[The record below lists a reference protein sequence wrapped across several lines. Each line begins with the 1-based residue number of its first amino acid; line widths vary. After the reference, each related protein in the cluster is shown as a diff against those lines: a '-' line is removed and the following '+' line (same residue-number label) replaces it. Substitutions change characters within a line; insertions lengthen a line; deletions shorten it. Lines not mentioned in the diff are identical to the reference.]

1 MAILED
7 FEIEERD
14 VKKILKNLNVYK
26 AVGPDEIHPRVL
38 KELSDV
44 IAAPLTILFNK
55 SLNEGSLPLDWRI
68 AIVTA
73 IFKKGDRKKASN
85 YRPISLTSQV
95 VKILE
100 TIVRSKMIDFIIENN
115 YLSKSQHGFVPC
127 RSCLTNLLETLE
139 DWTQMY
145 DNSKTFDAI
154 YLDFRKAFDSVP
166 LHRLLYKLHKM
177 GIRGKILTW
186 IEAFLSNRKQCVSV
200 NGTRSSWKKVSSGV
214 PQGSVL
220 GPILFVIYI
229 NDLPSSL
236 QCNCKVFADDTKIY
250 RCVQTPNE
258 GAELQKDLDR
268 LEEWSK
274 DWMLYFNVEKCKVMH
289 FGVGNQHLQ
298 YTMNG
303 NVLVTTDAEK
313 DLGVNIRAN
322 LKVEDHVKEI
332 TKKANQMLGII
343 KHSFSN
349 LSTEKFKILYKSY
362 VRPHLEYAVQA
373 WSPHLRKDI
382 EAIEKVQ
389 RRATKLPRELKELSY
404 EERCKQLGITTLE
417 ERRQRGD
424 MIEVFK
430 IMKGIENI
438 DANKFFQRNLNT
450 RRGHDYSI
458 YKKQCSKDIRKYFF
472 SQRIVNTWNKLPNSV
487 VRAKTVNDFKN
498 KYDKFKSND
507 MTN

>member
-1 MAILED
+1 
-7 FEIEERD
+7 
-14 VKKILKNLNVYK
+14 
-26 AVGPDEIHPRVL
+26 
-38 KELSDV
+38 
-44 IAAPLTILFNK
+44 
-55 SLNEGSLPLDWRI
+55 
-68 AIVTA
+68 
-73 IFKKGDRKKASN
+73 
-85 YRPISLTSQV
+85 
-95 VKILE
+95 
-100 TIVRSKMIDFIIENN
+100 
-115 YLSKSQHGFVPC
+115 
-127 RSCLTNLLETLE
+127 
-139 DWTQMY
+139 
-145 DNSKTFDAI
+145 
-154 YLDFRKAFDSVP
+154 
-166 LHRLLYKLHKM
+166 
-177 GIRGKILTW
+177 
-186 IEAFLSNRKQCVSV
+186 
-200 NGTRSSWKKVSSGV
+200 
-214 PQGSVL
+214 
-220 GPILFVIYI
+220 
-229 NDLPSSL
+229 
-236 QCNCKVFADDTKIY
+236 
-250 RCVQTPNE
+250 
-258 GAELQKDLDR
+258 
-268 LEEWSK
+268 
-274 DWMLYFNVEKCKVMH
+274 
-289 FGVGNQHLQ
+289 
-298 YTMNG
+298 
-303 NVLVTTDAEK
+303 
-313 DLGVNIRAN
+313 
-322 LKVEDHVKEI
+322 
-332 TKKANQMLGII
+332 MLGII

-507 MTN
+507 MSN